1 MKILHTSDWHLGR
14 SLYDKKRYDE
24 FDSFLK
30 WLLELIVHEKIEV
43 LLVAGD
49 IFDTTAPGNRAQE
62 LYYNFLGQ
70 LSRVGCRHAVIIGGN
85 HDSPSLLDA
94 PKSLLN
100 ALSIHVVGSKPERI
114 EDEVIVL
121 KSEDGQNKAIVC
133 AVPFLRDR
141 DVRSAEAGE
150 TPEDKAENLKKGI
163 ADHYQA
169 IAALAAQR
177 QDAAHPVPVIAMG
190 HLFTSKGR
198 TSEGD
203 GVREL
208 YIGTIA
214 HVDGESIAEG
224 FDYVALGHLH
234 LAQVVGR
241 NERVRYSGAPIPM
254 GFGEAGQTKKVFV
267 VEFEDKNPIISEHII
282 PTFQKLVR
290 ISGDLET
297 ITTKIEQLKTDNS
310 SAWLEIEVNTKIT
323 ATNISAHFEELLTG
337 TKLEILRIK
346 NRTLI
351 DKTLTPVNETETLE
365 TLDDKDVFMRCLD
378 ANEIVEEERP
388 LLTETYR
395 EAIALLQNADMNDK

>member
-1 MKILHTSDWHLGR
+1 MKILHTSDWHLGH
-14 SLYDKKRYDE
+14 SLYDKKRYEE
-24 FDSFLK
+24 FDAFLK
-30 WLLELIVHEKIEV
+30 WLLELIATEKIDV

-49 IFDTTAPGNRAQE
+49 IFDTTTPGNRAQE

-70 LSRVGCRHAVIIGGN
+70 LSQKGCRHAVIIGGN

-100 ALSIHVVGSKPERI
+100 ALSIHVVGCKPEQI

-121 KSEDGQNKAIVC
+121 KSKNGKNEAIVC

-150 TPEDKAENLKKGI
+150 SPEDKAENLKQGI
-163 ADHYQA
+163 AGHYHA
-169 IAALAAQR
+169 IAVLAAQL
-177 QDAAHPVPVIAMG
+177 QEVDHPVPVIGMG

-214 HVDGESIAEG
+214 HVDGESISEG
-224 FDYVALGHLH
+224 YDYVALGHLH
-234 LAQVVGR
+234 LSQVVGR
-241 NERVRYSGAPIPM
+241 NENVRYSGAPIPM
-254 GFGEAGQTKKVFV
+254 GFGEAGQIKKVNLI
-267 VEFEDKNPIISEHII
+267 EFEDKYPVITEHVI
-282 PTFQKLVR
+282 PTFQELVS
-290 ISGDLET
+290 IKGDLEI
-297 ITTKIEQLKTDNS
+297 ITSKIEALKAANS
-310 SAWLEIEVNTKIT
+310 KAWLEIEINTKIT
-323 ATNISAHFEELLTG
+323 ATNISAHFEELLKG
-337 TKLEILRIK
+337 SNLEILRIK

-365 TLDDKDVFMRCLD
+365 TLDDADVFVRCLD
-378 ANEIVEEERP
+378 AYEIVEEDRP
-388 LLTETYR
+388 SLTETYR
-395 EAIALLQNADMNDK
+395 EAIALLQNIDTNDK